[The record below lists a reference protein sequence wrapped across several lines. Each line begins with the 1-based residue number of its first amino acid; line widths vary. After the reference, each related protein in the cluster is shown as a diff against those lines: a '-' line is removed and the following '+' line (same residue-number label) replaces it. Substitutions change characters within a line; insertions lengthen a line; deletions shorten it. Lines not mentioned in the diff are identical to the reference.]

1 MGGATGSDI
10 GDGGLIMSVA
20 TPAWEG
26 ATTTFLVRESVDDEA
41 TTIGRATQTRSS
53 IGNKEKKQ
61 QQEARGYNL
70 RCT

>member
-10 GDGGLIMSVA
+10 GDGVLIMSVA
-20 TPAWEG
+20 TPTWEG
-26 ATTTFLVRESVDDEA
+26 ATTTLFVSVDDEA